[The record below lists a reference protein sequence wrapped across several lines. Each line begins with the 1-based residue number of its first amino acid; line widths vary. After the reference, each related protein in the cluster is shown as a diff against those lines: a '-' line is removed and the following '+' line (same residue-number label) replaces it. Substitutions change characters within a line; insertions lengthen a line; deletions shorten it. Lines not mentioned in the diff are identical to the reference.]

1 MRRASLARRFRWWNW
16 CPIHPPFPLFLQSI
30 ACIIGSYQCGYAYPF
45 LRKVINVANLRS
57 EEKGEIL
64 VVYFND
70 AKILDEAKI
79 QQIGNELMEKVGEAP
94 NAKLLLNFS
103 NVTFMSSA
111 MIGKVILLNKKS
123 KGAKVNLKLC
133 EISDNVMEVFK
144 LMRLNKILDIQKSEE
159 KALAAFDKKG
169 LFR

>member
-1 MRRASLARRFRWWNW
+1 
-16 CPIHPPFPLFLQSI
+16 
-30 ACIIGSYQCGYAYPF
+30 
-45 LRKVINVANLRS
+45 VANLRS
-57 EEKGEIL
+57 EEKGEVL

-79 QQIGNELMEKVGEAP
+79 QQIGNELMEKVSEAP
-94 NAKLLLNFS
+94 NAKLLLNFT

-111 MIGKVILLNKKS
+111 MIGKIILLNKKCKAS
-123 KGAKVNLKLC
+123 KVNLKLC
-133 EISDNVMEVFK
+133 DISDNVMEVFK

-159 KALAAFDKKG
+159 KGLAAFEKKG

>member
-1 MRRASLARRFRWWNW
+1 MRRASLARSFRWWNW

-30 ACIIGSYQCGYAYPF
+30 ACIIESYQRGYAYPF

-111 MIGKVILLNKKS
+111 MIGKVILVNKKC

-159 KALAAFDKKG
+159 KALAGFDKKG

>member
-1 MRRASLARRFRWWNW
+1 MPNSPTLPSFFAKYCLYNRNLIQRTS
-16 CPIHPPFPLFLQSI
+16 
-30 ACIIGSYQCGYAYPF
+30 AYPF
-45 LRKVINVANLRS
+45 LRKVNNVANLRS
-57 EEKGEIL
+57 EEKGETL

-111 MIGKVILLNKKS
+111 MIGKVILLNKKC

-169 LFR
+169 FFR